1 MDEQQQNNKKKF
13 LIIGGVIIALLLV
26 LVGAFFFL
34 RGREGGEEGIITSL
48 FGNLG
53 VEVPREGNT
62 PIAPGE
68 SSSGGENNG
77 QTKEEEPLFRQL
89 STFPVAGATSLER
102 GGKTVVRFIARE
114 NGFVYETD
122 PRTGVVTQLTN
133 TTVPR
138 IHEAHFAL
146 DGGAVILRYLQVEDR
161 LLKKES
167 IRTYLAYLSI
177 PEVSPE
183 STSTDPVLGRL
194 TGDFLPNNIT
204 EISVSPDGTRLFYL
218 LPITNGVS
226 GTIVNIR
233 TKEAREVFRNSFS
246 EWIPQ
251 LLNDG
256 TIMLTTKASARFEGF
271 AYRYDPDKKTL
282 SRVIRKVR
290 GVTTFA
296 DPTGTRTLFNE
307 IAPGS
312 VRLNVWT
319 QDGYL
324 YDEEGVRESIIIPIA
339 TLPEKCSWAKNN
351 IRIFCAAFMGTPRGE
366 LPDEWYQGSL
376 SFQDTFWTVD
386 TDTSEI
392 TFLAD
397 PTKEE
402 KAMRSFDVMWPFTSI
417 DERYMIFTNKT
428 DMNLWSFRIPKEKYM
443 EQSEES
449 PLIEEELTED
459 ELKDA
464 AGSQL

>member
-1 MDEQQQNNKKKF
+1 MDEQQQNNKNKF

-138 IHEAHFAL
+138 IHEAQFAL

-402 KAMRSFDVMWPFTSI
+402 KALRSFDVMWPFTSI

>member
-1 MDEQQQNNKKKF
+1 MDEQQQNNKKK
-13 LIIGGVIIALLLV
+13 IIIVGGVIIALLLV
-26 LVGAFFFL
+26 LLGVLFFL
-34 RGREGGEEGIITSL
+34 RNEEGEGGIMTSL

-53 VEVPREGNT
+53 IETPREGNAPIT
-62 PIAPGE
+62 PGDP
-68 SSSGGENNG
+68 SSNGENNG
-77 QTKEEEPLFRQL
+77 QQKEEEPLFRQL

-102 GGKTVVRFIARE
+102 GEKTVVRFIARE

-138 IHEAHFAL
+138 IHEARFAL
-146 DGGAVILRYLQVEDR
+146 DGGAIILRYLQVEDR

-167 IRTYLAYLSI
+167 IRTYLAYLSV
-177 PEVSPE
+177 PEFSAE
-183 STSTDPVLGRL
+183 STSTNPVLGRL
-194 TGDFLPNNIT
+194 TGDFLPDNIT
-204 EISVSPDGTRLFYL
+204 ELSVSPDGTQLFYL
-218 LPITNGVS
+218 LPIANGVS

-233 TKEAREVFRNSFS
+233 TKEAREIFRNSFS

-256 TIMLTTKASARFEGF
+256 TIILTTKASARFEG
-271 AYRYDPDKKTL
+271 YVYHYDPDKKTL

-290 GVTTFA
+290 GVTSFTN
-296 DPTGTRTLFNE
+296 PTGTRTLFNE
-307 IAPGS
+307 ITPGS

-319 QDGYL
+319 QEGYL
-324 YDEEGVRESIIIPIA
+324 YDEEGVRESITIPIA

-351 IRIFCAAFMGTPRGE
+351 VRIFCGASMGTPRGE
-366 LPDEWYQGSL
+366 LPDEWYQGTM

-402 KAMRSFDVMWPFTSI
+402 KALRSFDVIWPFTSV

-443 EQSEES
+443 EQEKDTSTE
-449 PLIEEELTED
+449 EEELTED